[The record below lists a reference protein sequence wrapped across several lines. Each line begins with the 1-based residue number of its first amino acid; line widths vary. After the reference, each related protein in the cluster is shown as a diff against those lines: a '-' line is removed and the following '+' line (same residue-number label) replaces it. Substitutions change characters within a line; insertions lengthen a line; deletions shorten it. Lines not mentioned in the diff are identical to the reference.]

1 MVLVDLGGINPD
13 DPPNPNVMYE
23 LGIRHAFGLP
33 VVLLGWEGQRLPF
46 DVNNQRAILS
56 RRDFL
61 DIEPTRNKLSKFIHA
76 AGQGKYYNPM
86 EAVGREA
93 AIEKASQALGEE
105 SLLGALASE
114 VRNLRAAVLGR
125 LPTPARWQRQRT
137 IKKALGTKKI
147 RSELWSRART
157 VGYDVTSWSNF
168 LSTALTQERFD
179 EMAKWTPDEWFQYI
193 KDSTGEFMSSER
205 YSISEEILHAVS
217 SELPAQP
224 WPQGIHRVV
233 AEKLGLSARD
243 VSRAIQYLIESG
255 VFSNQI
261 NGIVIARDEAD

>member
-1 MVLVDLGGINPD
+1 MAVVDLGGRNPE

-61 DIEPTRNKLSKFIHA
+61 DIEPTRSKLSKFIHA

-93 AIEKASQALGEE
+93 AIEKASQVLGEE

-114 VRNLRAAVLGR
+114 VKNLRSAVLGR
-125 LPTPARWQRQRT
+125 LPTPPRWQKQRI

-147 RSELWSRART
+147 RSSLWSQAQT
-157 VGYDVTSWSNF
+157 VGYDVSSWSNF
-168 LSTALTQERFD
+168 LSTPLTQERFD

-193 KDSTGEFMSSER
+193 KDSAGEFNSSER
-205 YSISEEILHAVS
+205 VSITEEVLHAVS

-224 WPQGIHRVV
+224 WPQGIHRIV
-233 AEKLGLSARD
+233 AEKLNLSTRD
-243 VSRAIQYLIESG
+243 VSRAIKYLIESG
-255 VFSNQI
+255 VYSDQVD
-261 NGIVIARDEAD
+261 GVVVTRTEHD